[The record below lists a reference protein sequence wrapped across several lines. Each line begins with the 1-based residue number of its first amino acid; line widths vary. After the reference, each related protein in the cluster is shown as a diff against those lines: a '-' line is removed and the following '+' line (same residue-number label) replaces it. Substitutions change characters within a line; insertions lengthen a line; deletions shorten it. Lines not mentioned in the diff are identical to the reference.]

1 MQKSH
6 GSGSFAMINSFLA
19 VMAFGVCNDMLA

>member
-6 GSGSFAMINSFLA
+6 GSFAMINSFLA